1 MKVIKIRTPGRLP
14 GRLYK
19 SRAPALKWETA
30 ADAATASASAPAGGS
45 FIRFTLASAAAAA
58 GGSLIR
64 FTLASAAAA
73 AGGSLI
79 RFALASAAAAA
90 GGSFIRFTLA
100 SAAAAAGG
108 SFIRFALASAAA
120 ADGAGA
126 QTGAFVHCRTCGQKV
141 VHLAA
146 AAKALGPF
154 ADDSFTA
161 GGAAAA
167 IAVAVAVTAAGRFVC
182 HVAAVAA

>member
-30 ADAATASASAPAGGS
+30 ADAATASASAPAGRP
-45 FIRFTLASAAAAA
+45 FIRFTLAFAAAAA
-58 GGSLIR
+58 GGS
-64 FTLASAAAA
+64 F
-73 AGGSLI
+73 I

-90 GGSFIRFTLA
+90 GGSFL
-100 SAAAAAGG
+100 
-108 SFIRFALASAAA
+108 RFALAFAAA

-167 IAVAVAVTAAGRFVC
+167 IAVAVAVTVAAAGRFVC

>member
-45 FIRFTLASAAAAA
+45 FIRFT
-58 GGSLIR
+58 
-64 FTLASAAAA
+64 
-73 AGGSLI
+73 
-79 RFALASAAAAA
+79 
-90 GGSFIRFTLA
+90 
-100 SAAAAAGG
+100 
-108 SFIRFALASAAA
+108 LASAAA

-167 IAVAVAVTAAGRFVC
+167 IAVAVAVTVAAAGRFVC
-182 HVAAVAA
+182 HVAAVTA

>member
-30 ADAATASASAPAGGS
+30 ADAATASASAPAGRP
-45 FIRFTLASAAAAA
+45 FIRFA
-58 GGSLIR
+58 
-64 FTLASAAAA
+64 LASAAAA

-90 GGSFIRFTLA
+90 GGSFL
-100 SAAAAAGG
+100 
-108 SFIRFALASAAA
+108 RFALAAAAA

-126 QTGAFVHCRTCGQKV
+126 QAGAFVHCRTCGQKV

-167 IAVAVAVTAAGRFVC
+167 IAVAVAVTVAAAGRFVC

>member
-30 ADAATASASAPAGGS
+30 ADAATASASAPAGRP
-45 FIRFTLASAAAAA
+45 FIRFTLA
-58 GGSLIR
+58 
-64 FTLASAAAA
+64 F
-73 AGGSLI
+73 
-79 RFALASAAAAA
+79 AAAAA
-90 GGSFIRFTLA
+90 GGSFL
-100 SAAAAAGG
+100 
-108 SFIRFALASAAA
+108 RFALAFAAA

-167 IAVAVAVTAAGRFVC
+167 IAVAVAVTVAAAGRFVC

>member
-30 ADAATASASAPAGGS
+30 ADAATASASAPAGRP
-45 FIRFTLASAAAAA
+45 FIRFT
-58 GGSLIR
+58 
-64 FTLASAAAA
+64 
-73 AGGSLI
+73 
-79 RFALASAAAAA
+79 LASAAAAA

-108 SFIRFALASAAA
+108 SFLRFALAAAAA

-167 IAVAVAVTAAGRFVC
+167 IAVAVAVTVAAAGRFVC

>member
-58 GGSLIR
+58 GGSFL
-64 FTLASAAAA
+64 
-73 AGGSLI
+73 
-79 RFALASAAAAA
+79 RFALAA
-90 GGSFIRFTLA
+90 
-100 SAAAAAGG
+100 
-108 SFIRFALASAAA
+108 AAA

>member
-30 ADAATASASAPAGGS
+30 ADAATASASAPAGGP
-45 FIRFTLASAAAAA
+45 
-58 GGSLIR
+58 
-64 FTLASAAAA
+64 
-73 AGGSLI
+73 
-79 RFALASAAAAA
+79 
-90 GGSFIRFTLA
+90 FIRFTLA

-120 ADGAGA
+120 AAGRPFIRFALAAAAAADGAGA
-126 QTGAFVHCRTCGQKV
+126 QAGAFVHCRTCGQKV

-167 IAVAVAVTAAGRFVC
+167 IAVAVAVTVAAAGRFVC